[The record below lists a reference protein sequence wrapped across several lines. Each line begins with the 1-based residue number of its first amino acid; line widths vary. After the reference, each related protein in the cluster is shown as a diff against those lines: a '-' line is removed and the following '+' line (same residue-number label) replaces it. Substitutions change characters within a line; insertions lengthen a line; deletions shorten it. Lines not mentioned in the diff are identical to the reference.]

1 MALSTN
7 LISGLSSGFDWRS
20 MIDQLMKVEHQ
31 PVDLV
36 DNKKKEYQDKLTF
49 FQDMNSRLLSFKTTA
64 QALSDNDAFNVFKT
78 ALSTTSTNYSASEF
92 LTVTANSYAM
102 PGSHTITMNANSSVA
117 QARKISSKSFSSYDM
132 ALGLSGEMILNGR
145 ALKIETT
152 ADLQDIMNQ
161 INNLNS
167 GSNATEITASILT
180 VSADNF
186 RLVLTGDNTGEDSFN
201 IFDAG
206 SDAQNLLSSGLG
218 FTDGT
223 TSVKNILSNGAQSEA
238 FSSSTQSVASLLGI
252 STAQTGT
259 ITLGAA
265 ANPNRFTVALN
276 LGDSLTDI
284 AGDIN
289 TAAAAAGSNISAGV
303 VSATEDGVTEYR
315 LKIANTTSFT
325 DANHVLETLGI
336 LAGDHGDTAEIHL
349 SDTANTKTSL
359 AGGGNIATT
368 TQWGEINTGSDTN
381 NITVN
386 DTITFSGLNHI
397 GTVVSDSYTI
407 TDKADT
413 VQGLLTKIRN
423 AFAAVNGGDYAVTA
437 SIENGKIKLTDDIT
451 GDSLLSLNLTTNNEG
466 GGTLNLG
473 TLSAATEGY
482 TMQLQEGRD
491 ANVIIDGTAVT
502 SATNIIDQA
511 IAGVTL
517 NLLNVEAGSTVTLQ
531 VNRDYNSIKTS
542 VQGLLDTYN
551 DVILEINKQFAY
563 DEKTKSA
570 GLLQGDG
577 TLSSIKTDLI
587 DIVGSAIT
595 GLPATLNAL
604 PLIGIHTTIDYT
616 APLNNGKL
624 TLDNTDFMAALQ
636 SNFQGL
642 RRVFVAEG
650 STTDAN
656 VEFIA
661 HGNKTVA
668 GEYSVD
674 ITQTATQANVTGT
687 EILTNGIGAADI
699 ESLTITQNSK
709 TAFIFLNGA
718 AGQNG
723 SSIDNMVNAVNS
735 ELDTQYTQSVIGNV
749 KNTTDAAQTTA
760 ITNTTTWNN
769 VYSGGVAAGLA
780 DGEIITFVG
789 QRQNGAAVSGS
800 YTITDAAADTL
811 QGLLSAIESAFGNE
825 VSAGINSYGYLS
837 VTDKT
842 AGNSSLGIS
851 VTGPAGKSLD
861 FGAITTS
868 NLVGGVRNT
877 AGGNAVVETDTW
889 SNIDG
894 QTLAGGEVIKYAG
907 YKANGEAVEGS
918 YTVNLADQL
927 GVFLTKIET
936 DFGGDVTAALQ
947 DGRLVLTQGSSNS
960 TLGLNIVAPVAGGV
974 DFGTLSGGTNGRYAL
989 SITASKDG
997 SDHLVLTH
1005 NDYGGTA
1012 TFALD
1017 QSGADLG
1024 LGTVTAGLDVTG
1036 TINGEA
1042 ATGKGQLLTGD
1053 APAAGV
1059 TVSVE
1064 GLSIKYTGTATGSQ
1078 GTIKV
1083 TMGAAELFER
1093 TLYNMTNTIDGYL
1106 DFRMKSISESVHGL
1120 DDQTKEMEDRLNRR
1134 MEMLV
1139 NRFVVME
1146 TALSRIQNISNW
1158 LSGQITA
1165 ANSSWK

>member
-20 MIDQLMKVEHQ
+20 MIDQLMKVEHR

-36 DNKKKEYQDKLTF
+36 ESQKKTYQDKLTF
-49 FQDMNSRLLSFKTTA
+49 FQDINTRLLSFKTTA
-64 QALSDNDAFNVFKT
+64 QTLSSNDAFNVFST
-78 ALSTTSTNYSASEF
+78 ALSTTSSNYSASEF
-92 LTVTANSYAM
+92 LTVTANSDAM

-117 QARKISSKSFSSYDM
+117 QARKISSKSFSSYDT
-132 ALGLSGEMILNGR
+132 ALGLSGEMLLNGR

-167 GSNATEITASILT
+167 GSNATVITASILT
-180 VSADNF
+180 VSTANY
-186 RLVLTGDNTGEDSFN
+186 RLVLTGDNTGENSFN

-259 ITLGAA
+259 ITLGTTAG
-265 ANPNRFTVALN
+265 FTVALN
-276 LGDSLTDI
+276 LADSLTDI

-289 TAAAAAGSNISAGV
+289 TAAAAAGSNISASV
-303 VSATEDGVTEYR
+303 ISATEDGVTEYR
-315 LKIANTTSFT
+315 LKITNTTGFL

-336 LAGDHGDTAEIHL
+336 LAGGHGDIAETHL
-349 SDTANTKTSL
+349 SDTTNTKTSL
-359 AGGGNIATT
+359 AGGGNMDAT
-368 TQWGEINTGSDTN
+368 TQWGEIDTGSDSN
-381 NITVN
+381 NIAN
-386 DTITFSGLNHI
+386 DDTITFSGLNHI
-397 GTVVSDSYTI
+397 GTAVSGSYTI
-407 TDKADT
+407 DNKAVDS
-413 VQGLLTKIRN
+413 VQGLLTKIQD
-423 AFAAVNGGDYAVTA
+423 AFAAVDGGAYTVTA
-437 SIENGKIKLTDDIT
+437 SIANGKIKLTDNSF

-502 SATNIIDQA
+502 SSTNIIDAA

-531 VNRDYNSIKTS
+531 VNRDYDSIKAS
-542 VQGLLDTYN
+542 VQDLLDAYN

-563 DEKTKSA
+563 DTENKSA
-570 GLLQGDG
+570 GLLQGDA
-577 TLSSIKTDLI
+577 TLASIKTDLS

-595 GLPATLNAL
+595 GLPTTLNAL
-604 PLIGIHTTIDYT
+604 PLIGIHSTIDYT
-616 APLNNGKL
+616 EPLNNGKL
-624 TLDNTDFMAALQ
+624 IIDNTDFMAALQ

-650 STTDAN
+650 STTDAD

-661 HGNKTVA
+661 HGNETVA
-668 GEYSVD
+668 GNYSVN
-674 ITQTATQANVTGT
+674 ITQAATRANVTGT
-687 EILTNGIGAADI
+687 EILTNGIGATDI
-699 ESLTITQNSK
+699 ETLTITQSSK

-749 KNTTDAAQTTA
+749 KNTTDSAQTTA
-760 ITNTTTWNN
+760 VTYATTWNN
-769 VYSGGVAAGLA
+769 VFSNGVAAGLA
-780 DGEIITFVG
+780 DGEMITFAG

-800 YTITDAAADTL
+800 YTITAADADTI

-825 VSAGINSYGYLS
+825 VSAGIDSYGYLS
-837 VTDKT
+837 VTDQT
-842 AGNSSLGIS
+842 AGNSSLSVS

-868 NLVGGVRNT
+868 NLVGDARNT
-877 AGGNAVVETDTW
+877 AGGNALVETDIWTDL
-889 SNIDG
+889 DG

-907 YKANGEAVEGS
+907 YKANGEAVEGG

-927 GVFLTKIET
+927 GVFLTQIET
-936 DFGGDVTAALQ
+936 DFGGEVTAALQ
-947 DGRLVLTQGSSNS
+947 DGRLVLTQGGSNG
-960 TLGLNIVAPVAGGV
+960 TLGLNIFEPAAGGV
-974 DFGTLSGGTNGRYAL
+974 DFGTLTGGTNGRYAL

-997 SDHLVLTH
+997 SDRLVLTH
-1005 NDYGGTA
+1005 DDYGSTA
-1012 TFALD
+1012 AFTLD
-1017 QSGADLG
+1017 QSGTDLG
-1024 LGTVTAGLDVTG
+1024 LGAVTAGLNVTG
-1036 TINGEA
+1036 SINGEA
-1042 ATGKGQLLTGD
+1042 ATGSGQLLTGN
-1053 APAAGV
+1053 APAKGA

-1064 GLSIKYTGTATGSQ
+1064 GLAIKYTGTANGSR
-1078 GTIKV
+1078 GTVKI

-1093 TLYNMTNTIDGYL
+1093 ALHQMTNTIDGYL
-1106 DFRMKSISESVHGL
+1106 DFRMESITESVDAL
-1120 DDQTKEMEDRLNRR
+1120 DDQMGEMEDRLNRR

-1139 NRFVVME
+1139 NRFVNME

-1165 ANSSWK
+1165 ANSGWM